1 MKNFILLLVSLCSL
15 SCYSQAIKMDE
26 INSDGRRRVGMKVK
40 QITVENRK
48 YAVNLLCYESS
59 NNLEW
64 RILVSSYDNIPSDN
78 IVLLKLKN
86 GQTIS
91 LTADTLFSE
100 SYKTNPIVYNS
111 PFVSTVQQGTTYTY
125 YVFESCIT
133 TEELDS
139 IEAYGITKIRIG
151 NNAKYFETEMTNNVL
166 GKHFTKC
173 RKGITEYLQ
182 KSRAQKKSDGSIYD
196 GF

>member
-1 MKNFILLLVSLCSL
+1 
-15 SCYSQAIKMDE
+15 MDE
-26 INSDGRRRVGMKVK
+26 LSPDGRRRVGMKVK
-40 QITVENRK
+40 QITVEKRK

-59 NNLEW
+59 NNIEW

-78 IVLLKLKN
+78 IVLFKLKN

-91 LTADTLFSE
+91 LAADTLFSE
-100 SYKTNPIVYNS
+100 SYKTNPVVYNS
-111 PFVSTVQQGTTYTY
+111 RYVSTVRQGTTYTY

-151 NNAKYFETEMTNNVL
+151 NNTKYFETEMTNDVL

-173 RKGITEYLQ
+173 KKGITEYLH
-182 KSRAQKKSDGSIYD
+182 KSKAQKKSNGSVYD
-196 GF
+196 NF

>member
-1 MKNFILLLVSLCSL
+1 MD
-15 SCYSQAIKMDE
+15 AI
-26 INSDGRRRVGMKVK
+26 NPDGRRVVGMKVK
-40 QITVENRK
+40 KLTVENRD

-64 RILVSSYDNIPSDN
+64 RILLSSYDKIPNDN

-91 LTADTLFSE
+91 LTADTLYSD
-100 SYKTNPIVYNS
+100 SYKTNPVVYNS

-125 YVFESCIT
+125 YVFESNIK

-151 NNAKYFETEMTNNVL
+151 NNAKYFETEMKNNLL

-173 RKGITEYLQ
+173 RKGITEYLH
-182 KSRAQKKSDGSIYD
+182 KTKGQKKGKGSVYD

>member
-1 MKNFILLLVSLCSL
+1 
-15 SCYSQAIKMDE
+15 MDE
-26 INSDGRRRVGMKVK
+26 INPDGRRIVGMKVK
-40 QITVENRK
+40 KITIENRK
-48 YAVNLLCYESS
+48 YAVNLLCYESN

-91 LTADTLFSE
+91 LTADTLYSG
-100 SYKTNPIVYNS
+100 SYKTNPVVYNS
-111 PFVSTVQQGTTYTY
+111 PFVSSVQQGTTYTY
-125 YVFESCIT
+125 YVFESCIK
-133 TEELDS
+133 TEDLNS

-151 NNAKYFETEMTNNVL
+151 NNANYFETIMNNNEL

-173 RKGITEYLQ
+173 RKGITEYLH
-182 KSRAQKKSDGSIYD
+182 KTKGQKKGKGSVYD

>member
-1 MKNFILLLVSLCSL
+1 MKIFILILVSLCSL

-100 SYKTNPIVYNS
+100 SYKTNPVVYNS